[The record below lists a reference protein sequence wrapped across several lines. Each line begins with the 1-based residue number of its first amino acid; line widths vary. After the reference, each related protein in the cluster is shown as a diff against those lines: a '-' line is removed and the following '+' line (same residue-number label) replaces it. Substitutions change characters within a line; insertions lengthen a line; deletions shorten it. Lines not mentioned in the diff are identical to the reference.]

1 MCFEFL
7 DLNDDGVV
15 DSFESGIGYLMYTNI
30 VNKQS
35 EDVDDEFSDE
45 EFDFSIDDTDNDDW

>member
-45 EFDFSIDDTDNDDW
+45 EFDFSIDDTDNDDR